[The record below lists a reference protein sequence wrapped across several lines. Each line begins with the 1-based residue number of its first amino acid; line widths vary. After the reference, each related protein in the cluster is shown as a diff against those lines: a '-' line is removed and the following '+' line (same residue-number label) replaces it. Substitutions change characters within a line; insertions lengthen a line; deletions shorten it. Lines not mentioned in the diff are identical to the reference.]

1 MTLPS
6 GGLPRRFLDLLTR
19 PLVAGPAWWSVV
31 SRLPVYL
38 MSLALVLTVREQGG
52 GYAQAGLVAALYTLG
67 MALGSPLIA
76 RHLDRRGRAAV
87 LTATAVAYPAA
98 LTVLVWFTHP
108 GGWAQPAAAVVAG
121 AVLPPANACMR
132 SLWARLPLR
141 EEERETAYLWE
152 ALLTE
157 VLVISA
163 PLMLAALMLVGSAG
177 LALTTVAVIGGLGTL
192 GLAHTRLPVGT
203 ETAVTEAAGTETA
216 VTGGRGSEAA
226 GTEGPGAA
234 GTRADG
240 AGTAHQDTG
249 PSRSPA
255 ADGPADRSDPRRLLG
270 PLREPALLA
279 LTAVMALSAVPIGLL
294 TLAIPAFVDR
304 HGAPGGAG
312 VVYACWGVG
321 SAVGALWLGRSQ
333 SELAPQTRFPRLL
346 LAYALG
352 TGLTL
357 LAGSQLGLALALA
370 VGSAPIA
377 LVSATEMTLV
387 STIADGRSLA
397 EAFTWASLATVLGD
411 ALGQQAGGLL
421 MDPLGPRAV
430 FAVATGTAL
439 AAAALAFAC
448 RGLLTRRAAP
458 MVECA
463 V

>member
-1 MTLPS
+1 MTS
-6 GGLPRRFLDLLTR
+6 GLPRRFLDLLTR
-19 PLVAGPAWWSVV
+19 PRVAGAAWWSVV

-52 GYAQAGLVAALYTLG
+52 SYAQAGLVAALYTVG

-76 RHLDRRGRAAV
+76 RRLDRNGRAVV
-87 LTATAVAYPAA
+87 LTATAVAYPLA
-98 LTVLVWFTHP
+98 LAVLVWATRP
-108 GGWAQPAAAVVAG
+108 GGWAQPATAVVAG
-121 AVLPPANACMR
+121 MVLPPANACMR

-157 VLVISA
+157 VLVIGA
-163 PLMLAALMLVGSAG
+163 PLMLAALMLAG
-177 LALTTVAVIGGLGTL
+177 PAGTALTVIAVVGGVGTL
-192 GLAHTRLPVGT
+192 GLAYTRLP
-203 ETAVTEAAGTETA
+203 AGT
-216 VTGGRGSEAA
+216 
-226 GTEGPGAA
+226 GAA
-234 GTRADG
+234 P
-240 AGTAHQDTG
+240 QDPKG
-249 PSRSPA
+249 PRHP
-255 ADGPADRSDPRRLLG
+255 LG

-279 LTAVMALSAVPIGLL
+279 LAGIMAVSAVPIGLL

-321 SAVGALWLGRSQ
+321 SALGAVWLGRSQ
-333 SELAPQTRFPRLL
+333 SEVAPQVRLARLL
-346 LAYALG
+346 LAYAVG

-357 LAGSQLGLALALA
+357 LAGSQVGLAVALA

-387 STIADGRSLA
+387 SGIAEERSMA

-421 MDPLGPRAV
+421 MDPFGPRTV
-430 FAVATGTAL
+430 FAVATGAAL
-439 AAAALAFAC
+439 AAAALAFVC
-448 RGLLTRRAAP
+448 RGLLARRAAP
-458 MVECA
+458 GAEVRGMTAEPGMPA
-463 V
+463 P

>member
-1 MTLPS
+1 MTS
-6 GGLPRRFLDLLTR
+6 GLPRRFLDLLTR
-19 PLVAGPAWWSVV
+19 PRVAGAAWWSVV

-38 MSLALVLTVREQGG
+38 MSLAIVLTVREQGG
-52 GYAQAGLVAALYTLG
+52 SYAQAGLVAALYTLG
-67 MALGSPLIA
+67 MALGGPLIA

-87 LTATAVAYPAA
+87 LTATAVAYPVA
-98 LTVLVWFTHP
+98 LAVLVWFTHP

-157 VLVISA
+157 VLVIGA

-177 LALTTVAVIGGLGTL
+177 LALTTVAVVGGLGTL
-192 GLAHTRLPVGT
+192 GLARTRLPAG
-203 ETAVTEAAGTETA
+203 TEAAEGS
-216 VTGGRGSEAA
+216 GGADAADDSGGSGDQSA
-226 GTEGPGAA
+226 EGSAGAA
-234 GTRADG
+234 VAAR
-240 AGTAHQDTG
+240 QG
-249 PSRSPA
+249 PRH
-255 ADGPADRSDPRRLLG
+255 LLG

-279 LTAVMALSAVPIGLL
+279 LTGVMALSAVPIGLL

-312 VVYACWGVG
+312 LVYACWGVG
-321 SAVGALWLGRSQ
+321 SALGALWLGRAQ
-333 SELAPQTRFPRLL
+333 SRVAPQVRFPRLL

-357 LAGSQLGLALALA
+357 LAGSQVGLALALA

-377 LVSATEMTLV
+377 LVSASEMTLV
-387 STIADGRSLA
+387 SAIADGRSLA

-439 AAAALAFAC
+439 AAAGLAFAC
-448 RGLLTRRAAP
+448 RGLLTRRAVP
-458 MVECA
+458 VVEYA
-463 V
+463 A

>member
-1 MTLPS
+1 MTR
-6 GGLPRRFLDLLTR
+6 GMPRRFLDLLTR
-19 PLVAGPAWWSVV
+19 PRVRGAAWWSVV

-52 GYAQAGLVAALYTLG
+52 SYAQAGLTAALYTLG

-76 RHLDRRGRAAV
+76 RRLDRSGRWAV
-87 LTATAVAYPAA
+87 LAATAVAYPAA
-98 LTVLVWFTHP
+98 LAVLVWATRP
-108 GGWAQPAAAVVAG
+108 GGWGQPVAALVAG
-121 AVLPPANACMR
+121 VVLPPANACMR

-141 EEERETAYLWE
+141 KEERETAYLWE

-157 VLVISA
+157 VLVIGA

-177 LALTTVAVIGGLGTL
+177 LALTAVAVAGGLGTL
-192 GLAHTRLPVGT
+192 GLAYTRLP
-203 ETAVTEAAGTETA
+203 E
-216 VTGGRGSEAA
+216 
-226 GTEGPGAA
+226 GTEGAPAA
-234 GTRADG
+234 GPRG
-240 AGTAHQDTG
+240 ARH
-249 PSRSPA
+249 P
-255 ADGPADRSDPRRLLG
+255 LG

-279 LTAVMALSAVPIGLL
+279 LAGVMAVSAVPIGLL

-321 SAVGALWLGRSQ
+321 SALGALWLGRSQ
-333 SELAPQTRFPRLL
+333 SRVAPQVRLPRLL

-357 LAGSQLGLALALA
+357 LAGSQPGLAVALA
-370 VGSAPIA
+370 VGSVPIA

-387 STIADGRSLA
+387 SGIADERSMA

-421 MDPLGPRAV
+421 MDPFGPRVV

-439 AAAALAFAC
+439 AAAGLAFAC
-448 RGLLTRRAAP
+448 RGSLARQAAP
-458 MVECA
+458 EAECA
-463 V
+463 A